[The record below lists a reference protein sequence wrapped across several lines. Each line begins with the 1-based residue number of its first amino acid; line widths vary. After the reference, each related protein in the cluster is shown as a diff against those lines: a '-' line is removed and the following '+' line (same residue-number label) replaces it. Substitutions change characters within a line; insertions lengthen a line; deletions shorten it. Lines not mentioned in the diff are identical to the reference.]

1 MSEEQPAPQA
11 RAAAISYGAGDAA
24 PRVVAKGYGST
35 AQAILERAEENG
47 LYVHH
52 SAELVDLL
60 MKVDLDERIP
70 AALYQAIAELLAW
83 VYALEEGFTTLG
95 QAARD
100 EASREG

>member
-1 MSEEQPAPQA
+1 MSEDHPTPQA

-47 LYVHH
+47 LYVHR

-83 VYALEEGFTTLG
+83 VYALEEGFTTPG
-95 QAARD
+95 QPPGDDAARQ
-100 EASREG
+100 G